1 MVITGKTEQNPAT
14 TDVPRNRDFS
24 VRCHKDGY
32 QIASKVVG
40 HHLNETGIL
49 DIIGGII
56 ILIPALGLLSPGAWS
71 VDETAVTVQMFP
83 VDKK

>member
-1 MVITGKTEQNPAT
+1 M
-14 TDVPRNRDFS
+14 
-24 VRCHKDGY
+24 
-32 QIASKVVG
+32 G

-83 VDKK
+83 ADKK